1 MSTVQSAPGRK
12 RAASLHPFLYP
23 RSIAVIGATDAA
35 GKVGHTVMHNLL
47 AASFPGEVYPVNT
60 ARDRVMGRKAYP
72 NVSSLSETPDLAV
85 IVTPARTVP
94 GIIEECASK
103 QIPAALIISA
113 GFRETGPAG
122 EKLEQ
127 ELRSQAQR
135 SGMRVI
141 GPNCLGIMSPA
152 GHLNATF
159 AASMA
164 LPGHVAFLSQS
175 GALCTAVLDWSLTE
189 NVGFSALISLGSMVD
204 VGWADVIRHFG
215 HDPATKCIVI
225 YMETVGDARSFVTAA
240 REVALK
246 KPIVV
251 IKAGR
256 SEAAARAT
264 VSHTGSL
271 AGSDAVL
278 DAAFRRCGILRVKT
292 MADVFYMADV
302 LGKQPR
308 PSGPKLTIVTNA
320 GGPGVLAT
328 DTLVEYEGSLAEL
341 SSSTIEELNSLLPA
355 HWSHANPI
363 DVLGDASAE
372 TYCNATR
379 LALADP
385 STDGLLAI
393 VTPQGMTSPSDI
405 ANSLVKNCKS
415 RKPVLASFMG
425 GRSMQE
431 AESILN
437 SGGIPSFPYP
447 DSAARVFE
455 YMWQYSRN
463 LHSLYETPVLDEEG
477 LGPTSTSASTIIET
491 AMQSGR
497 TVLSEVESKQILTS
511 YGIPVVETVVAD
523 DEEEAVGAAVRLG
536 FPIVLKLHSET
547 ITHKTDVGGVV
558 LNITTE
564 GAVREAFRSI
574 RQSVDEK
581 AGPGHFKGVSVQPM
595 LRSGYELILGSSQD
609 PQFGPVILFGLGGEL
624 VEVFRDRAL
633 GLPPLNTILARRL
646 MEQTKVF
653 MALNG
658 VRGRTSVDLGL
669 LERILVR
676 FSRLVVEQPR
686 IREIDINPLSAS
698 ERDICALDARIIL
711 HPASVRDEQLP
722 RSAIRPYP
730 TQYSGEWV
738 TRGGDRLRIRPIR
751 PEDEPKMVVFHGK
764 LSDQTVHMRYLAGIS
779 YQQRTAHDRLSHVC
793 AIDYD
798 LEMALVAERLE
809 NGDGRGEIVG
819 VGRLIRD
826 TEMNSGEFALIV
838 SDNFQRRGLGAE
850 LLRRLIE
857 IGREERLD
865 TIQGWIAPSNVA
877 MQNLSRKLGFDVHFN
892 RAEELIEATLSVA
905 CSRTGSSIALTSTG

>member
-1 MSTVQSAPGRK
+1 MSTVQAAQARK
-12 RAASLHPFLYP
+12 RVASLHPFLYP
-23 RSIAVIGATDAA
+23 KSIAVIGASDAA
-35 GKVGHTVMHNLL
+35 GKVGHIVMHNLL
-47 AASFPGEVYPVNT
+47 TASFPGAVYAVNS

-72 NVSSLSETPDLAV
+72 NVASLPETPDLAV

-94 GIIEECASK
+94 GIIEECAAK

-113 GFRETGPAG
+113 GFKETGSAG

-127 ELRSQAQR
+127 GLRDQAQR

-152 GHLNATF
+152 VHLNATF

-240 REVALK
+240 REVALN
-246 KPIVV
+246 KPIVA

-264 VSHTGSL
+264 MSHTGSL
-271 AGSDAVL
+271 AGSDEVL

-292 MADVFYMADV
+292 MADVFYMTDV
-302 LGKQPR
+302 LCKQPR

-328 DTLVEYEGSLAEL
+328 DSLVEHEGSLAEL
-341 SSSTIEELNSLLPA
+341 SSVTIEELNSLLPA
-355 HWSHANPI
+355 HWSHSNPI

-372 TYCNATR
+372 TYFNATR

-405 ANSLVKNCKS
+405 AKSLVKHYNS
-415 RKPVLASFMG
+415 RKPILASFMG
-425 GRSMQE
+425 GKSMEE
-431 AESILN
+431 AEGILN
-437 SGGIPSFPYP
+437 SGGIPWFPYP

-477 LGPTSTSASTIIET
+477 LGPTSSWASTIIET

-497 TVLSEVESKQILTS
+497 TVLSEAESKQILTS
-511 YGIPVVETVVAD
+511 YGIPVVETVVAES
-523 DEEEAVGAAVRLG
+523 EEEAVCAAVRLG

-558 LNITTE
+558 LNIATE
-564 GAVREAFRSI
+564 EAVRHAFNSV

-581 AGPGHFKGVSVQPM
+581 VGPGHFQGVSVQRM
-595 LRSGYELILGSSQD
+595 LRRGCELILGSSED

-624 VEVFRDRAL
+624 VEVFRDRVL
-633 GLPPLNTILARRL
+633 GLPPLNTTLARRL
-646 MEQTKVF
+646 MEQTRVF
-653 MALNG
+653 TALTG
-658 VRGRTSVDLGL
+658 VRGRASADLGL
-669 LERILVR
+669 LDRILVR
-676 FSRLVVEQPR
+676 FSTLVVEQPR
-686 IREIDINPLSAS
+686 IREIDIDPLSVS
-698 ERDICALDARIIL
+698 EQGILALDARMIL
-711 HPASVRDEQLP
+711 HPASLPDERLP
-722 RSAIRPYP
+722 RPAIRPYP
-730 TQYSGEWV
+730 DQYVRRVGH
-738 TRGGDRLRIRPIR
+738 TRRRP
-751 PEDEPKMVVFHGK
+751 F
-764 LSDQTVHMRYLAGIS
+764 
-779 YQQRTAHDRLSHVC
+779 AHPT
-793 AIDYD
+793 
-798 LEMALVAERLE
+798 
-809 NGDGRGEIVG
+809 N
-819 VGRLIRD
+819 
-826 TEMNSGEFALIV
+826 T
-838 SDNFQRRGLGAE
+838 
-850 LLRRLIE
+850 
-857 IGREERLD
+857 
-865 TIQGWIAPSNVA
+865 P
-877 MQNLSRKLGFDVHFN
+877 
-892 RAEELIEATLSVA
+892 
-905 CSRTGSSIALTSTG
+905 

>member
-1 MSTVQSAPGRK
+1 MR
-12 RAASLHPFLYP
+12 
-23 RSIAVIGATDAA
+23 
-35 GKVGHTVMHNLL
+35 NLL
-47 AASFPGEVYPVNT
+47 AASFSGEVYPVNS
-60 ARDRVMGRKAYP
+60 ARNRVMGRKAYP
-72 NVSSLSETPDLAV
+72 NVSSLPETPDLAV

-103 QIPAALIISA
+103 QIPAALILSA
-113 GFRETGPAG
+113 GFRETGAAG
-122 EKLEQ
+122 QKLEQ
-127 ELRSQAQR
+127 ELRTQAQR

-278 DAAFRRCGILRVKT
+278 DAAFRRCGVLRVKT

-328 DTLVEYEGSLAEL
+328 DTLVEYGGSLEL
-341 SSSTIEELNSLLPA
+341 SSSTIEELDSLLPA

-372 TYCNATR
+372 TYFNATR

-385 STDGLLAI
+385 NTDGLLAI

-405 ANSLVKNCKS
+405 AHSLVKHCKS
-415 RKPVLASFMG
+415 PKPVLASFMG
-425 GRSMQE
+425 GKSMHE

-463 LHSLYETPVLDEEG
+463 LNSLYETPVLDEEG
-477 LGPTSTSASTIIET
+477 LGPTSTSASTIIQT
-491 AMQSGR
+491 ALQDGR

-511 YGIPVVETVVAD
+511 YGIPVVETVVAK
-523 DEEEAVGAAVRLG
+523 DEEEAVGAAVRFG

-558 LNITTE
+558 LNIATE
-564 GAVREAFRSI
+564 GAVRDAFRSI
-574 RQSVDEK
+574 RQSVDDK
-581 AGPGHFKGVSVQPM
+581 AGPGHFQGVSVQRM
-595 LRSGYELILGSSQD
+595 LRRGYELILGSSED
-609 PQFGPVILFGLGGEL
+609 PQFGPVLLFGLGGEL

-633 GLPPLNTILARRL
+633 GLPPLNTTLARRL
-646 MEQTKVF
+646 MEQTRVF
-653 MALNG
+653 TALKG
-658 VRGRTSVDLGL
+658 VRGRASADLEL
-669 LERILVR
+669 LDRILVR

-686 IREIDINPLSAS
+686 IREIDINPLSTS
-698 ERDICALDARIIL
+698 EQGIFALDARIIL
-711 HPASVRDEQLP
+711 HPASLPEEQLP

-730 TQYSGEWV
+730 NQYSCEWV
-738 TRGGDRLRIRPIR
+738 TRNGHRLRIRPIR
-751 PEDEPKMVVFHGK
+751 PEDEPKMVVFHRK
-764 LSDQTVHMRYLAGIS
+764 LSDQAVHMRYLAGIS
-779 YQQRTAHDRLSHVC
+779 YQQRTAHERLTRVC
-793 AIDYD
+793 AIDYE
-798 LEMALVAERLE
+798 LEMALVAETLE
-809 NGDGRGEIVG
+809 NGTSRGEIVG
-819 VGRLIRD
+819 VGRLIREVD
-826 TEMNSGEFALIV
+826 MNSGEFALV
-838 SDNFQRRGLGAE
+838 VTDDFQRRGLGAE

-857 IGREERLD
+857 VGREEGLD
-865 TIQGWIAPSNVA
+865 TIRGWIAPSNVA
-877 MQNLSRKLGFDVHFN
+877 MQDLSRKLGFDVRFN
-892 RAEELIEATLSVA
+892 RAEELMEATLYARSA
-905 CSRTGSSIALTSTG
+905 AGIPIASSPTK

>member
-1 MSTVQSAPGRK
+1 MPTTQELLGRTTAVSL
-12 RAASLHPFLYP
+12 RSFLHPK
-23 RSIAVIGATDAA
+23 SIAVIGASDVA
-35 GKVGHTVMHNLL
+35 GKVGHTVIRNLL
-47 AASFPGEVYPVNT
+47 AESFPGQVYPVNSC
-60 ARDRVMGRKAYP
+60 RDRVMGRKAYTTISALP
-72 NVSSLSETPDLAV
+72 ESPELAV

-94 GIIEECASK
+94 GIVKECAAK

-113 GFRETGPAG
+113 GFREAGPDG
-122 EKLEQ
+122 KKLED
-127 ELRSQAQR
+127 EVRDYAQR

-141 GPNCLGIMSPA
+141 GPNCLGVMSPA
-152 GHLNATF
+152 GHVNATF

-189 NVGFSALISLGSMVD
+189 NVGFSALVSLGSMLD
-204 VGWADVIRHFG
+204 VGWADVIRYFG
-215 HDPATKCIVI
+215 EDPNTKCIVM
-225 YMETVGDARSFVTAA
+225 YMETVGDPRRFVTAA

-256 SEAAARAT
+256 SDAAARAT
-264 VSHTGSL
+264 MSHTGSL

-292 MADVFYMADV
+292 IADVFYMADV

-308 PSGPKLTIVTNA
+308 PAGPKLTIVTNA

-328 DTLVEYEGSLAEL
+328 DTLIEYEGTLAEL
-341 SSSTIEELNSLLPA
+341 SSSTIEGLNQLLPA

-372 TYCNATR
+372 TYLEATK

-405 ANSLVKNCKS
+405 AQSLAKHRNS

-425 GRSMQE
+425 GKSMAE
-431 AESILN
+431 AERILN
-437 SGGIPSFPYP
+437 SEGIPSFPYP

-477 LGPTSTSASTIIET
+477 LGPIASSVTTIMQR
-491 AMQSGR
+491 ALQSGR
-497 TVLSEVESKQILTS
+497 TVLSETEAKQILRS
-511 YGIPVVETVVAD
+511 YGIPVVETVVAP
-523 DEEEAVGAAVRLG
+523 DEEQAVKAAVDLG
-536 FPIVLKLHSET
+536 FPVVLKLHSET

-558 LNITTE
+558 LNIKNE
-564 GAVREAFRSI
+564 VAVRDAFRSI
-574 RQSVDEK
+574 RQSVEEK
-581 AGPGHFKGVSVQPM
+581 AGPGHFQGVSVQRM
-595 LRSGYELILGSSQD
+595 LRRGYELILGSSED

-633 GLPPLNTILARRL
+633 GLPPLNTTLARRL
-646 MEQTKVF
+646 MEQTKVYT
-653 MALNG
+653 ALKG
-658 VRGRTSVDLGL
+658 VRGRAPTDLGL

-698 ERDICALDARIIL
+698 EDEICALDARIIL
-711 HPASVRDEQLP
+711 HPPSIPDEQLP
-722 RSAIRPYP
+722 RSAIRAV
-730 TQYSGEWV
+730 S
-738 TRGGDRLRIRPIR
+738 RS
-751 PEDEPKMVVFHGK
+751 VFRSLGH
-764 LSDQTVHMRYLAGIS
+764 A
-779 YQQRTAHDRLSHVC
+779 
-793 AIDYD
+793 
-798 LEMALVAERLE
+798 
-809 NGDGRGEIVG
+809 
-819 VGRLIRD
+819 
-826 TEMNSGEFALIV
+826 
-838 SDNFQRRGLGAE
+838 RRGSSVYSAHTPRGRTKDGGFSQITIGAKRIYA
-850 LLRRLIE
+850 LPRRSFVS
-857 IGREERLD
+857 
-865 TIQGWIAPSNVA
+865 TKNSA
-877 MQNLSRKLGFDVHFN
+877 
-892 RAEELIEATLSVA
+892 
-905 CSRTGSSIALTSTG
+905 RTSHTGVCH